1 MIIPKPPKGA
11 AHPRGHT
18 PRSWGRRHVLPPH
31 GPPACAG
38 LDIGWGLSFLG
49 LASLA
54 LGYIRTP
61 ASGARLWKGG

>member
-1 MIIPKPPKGA
+1 MSGGEGEPPVRDGA
-11 AHPRGHT
+11 AHSRGRT
-18 PRSWGRRHVLPPH
+18 VRSWGRRHVPPPH

-54 LGYIRTP
+54 LG
-61 ASGARLWKGG
+61 

>member
-54 LGYIRTP
+54 LG
-61 ASGARLWKGG
+61 

>member
-18 PRSWGRRHVLPPH
+18 VRFVDDVTFRLPH

-38 LDIGWGLSFLG
+38 VDIGWGLSFLG

-54 LGYIRTP
+54 LG
-61 ASGARLWKGG
+61 